1 MHQPG
6 NSSASAS
13 QVTIREFQPG
23 DETAFRKLNEEWITR
38 YFQME
43 AKDLEALSD
52 PQSTILAS
60 GGRILF
66 AHIGDECVGCC
77 GLLRSGTNEF
87 EIGKMAVTSSRQGS
101 GVGRKLLQAAIEAAR
116 SAGARRLYL
125 ETNHTLTPAINL
137 YRSVGF
143 QHLPADRIVPSPYA
157 RADVYMEMI
166 LD

>member
-1 MHQPG
+1 VHQPG

-60 GGRILF
+60 GGRTS
-66 AHIGDECVGCC
+66 
-77 GLLRSGTNEF
+77 LRTSETSVSA
-87 EIGKMAVTSSRQGS
+87 AVACFVPAQTSSRLERWRSLHLARGAAS
-101 GVGRKLLQAAIEAAR
+101 GANCFRPR
-116 SAGARRLYL
+116 
-125 ETNHTLTPAINL
+125 
-137 YRSVGF
+137 
-143 QHLPADRIVPSPYA
+143 
-157 RADVYMEMI
+157 
-166 LD
+166 